1 MCWSNRSDKQFDRY
15 VVDGVDVRV
24 YIAGEVVRL
33 RKLGE
38 KKARCQRLLPGV
50 SEMVSLTIAVCKRF
64 KSNYPF
70 KRLSALSR
78 LLMR

>member
-1 MCWSNRSDKQFDRY
+1 MCWSNRSDKQFDRH

-50 SEMVSLTIAVCKRF
+50 
-64 KSNYPF
+64 
-70 KRLSALSR
+70 
-78 LLMR
+78 